1 LRKNVILL
9 LTVVLLLLALPMF
22 SVPRVAGATSF
33 GSPQALE
40 LTPGSSS
47 YPSSLQARDGT
58 LWVTWQQYYETG
70 VYMTYSTSHGWSV
83 IQTLPTGNTFVIS
96 PALGQLRNSS
106 IILLWS
112 SNQTGRWNLFYKLY
126 SNGAWRNSVQL
137 TSGTSFDDFF
147 PHAAVSTNSTV
158 YVFWERY
165 VSSTSASIY
174 YKTLKG
180 DSWSGDVQLSSSN
193 VDVTPTSLATFD
205 GKIWIAWSRQ
215 NSGNYNVIYR
225 NYNGI
230 TWSPETTLTTNNY
243 DIDPGL
249 VQDRNGTIWIFY
261 SRQVQ
266 LSSGT
271 NAVYEQKLFYKYTYD
286 GSTWFADTQL
296 TTYGDVNTPLDD
308 LSPSVVQGFDK
319 TLWIFYSTDYPF
331 ASEYDVYYIKSSAIT
346 PVHNV
351 VITTIQSGPY
361 AFQKNFATVL
371 VQVTNL
377 GDYFETIQLTITA
390 TNLTTYTIASSV
402 TETIP
407 LGSTTMTTVTFT
419 FSWSTTSIPLGRYV
433 VTVSYPR
440 LAGQSLL
447 ASGGDQLQF
456 KVLTILPPFKT
467 GGCHNH
473 RDCPV

>member
-1 LRKNVILL
+1 
-9 LTVVLLLLALPMF
+9 MF

-33 GSPQALE
+33 GGPQALE

-70 VYMTYSTSHGWSV
+70 VYMTYTTSRGWSV

-266 LSSGT
+266 LSTGT

-286 GSTWFADTQL
+286 NGHVHLLLEHYIYSAWKIRRHSI
-296 TTYGDVNTPLDD
+296 
-308 LSPSVVQGFDK
+308 LSPSRRPVTIGQRRRPVAVQSPHD
-319 TLWIFYSTDYPF
+319 
-331 ASEYDVYYIKSSAIT
+331 SS
-346 PVHNV
+346 PVQN
-351 VITTIQSGPY
+351 
-361 AFQKNFATVL
+361 
-371 VQVTNL
+371 
-377 GDYFETIQLTITA
+377 
-390 TNLTTYTIASSV
+390 
-402 TETIP
+402 
-407 LGSTTMTTVTFT
+407 
-419 FSWSTTSIPLGRYV
+419 GRMPQP
-433 VTVSYPR
+433 PR
-440 LAGQSLL
+440 LPCIV
-447 ASGGDQLQF
+447 SGNRKCSSSGR
-456 KVLTILPPFKT
+456 
-467 GGCHNH
+467 NH
-473 RDCPV
+473 RSPFWTPSALHALTRSGYPCPYGSR